1 MIKLNNL
8 GIVCKIILCMSIIM
22 IVFFNSKLCITLGL
36 ILLLGLY
43 VLDKTLGYI
52 KRKNIIT
59 DIHTNINNDINFR
72 EKYKLTEIIGIT
84 TAIISLFNLI
94 LEDKNYAVNIFQ
106 IHSYYNKAMYL
117 ALLYFIIDG
126 VYSLIESFIN
136 LSKITEEGI
145 IFIDGTYVKYK
156 EVNYIKYTETKIH
169 LINKK
174 QLVTLIYGNDKC
186 QKSIVLNGD
195 NFEKFK
201 LYLQL
206 NSKINV

>member
-1 MIKLNNL
+1 MYIYNYE
-8 GIVCKIILCMSIIM
+8 
-22 IVFFNSKLCITLGL
+22 VFFNSKLCITLGL

-94 LEDKNYAVNIFQ
+94 LEDKNYTVNIFQ

-126 VYSLIESFIN
+126 VY
-136 LSKITEEGI
+136 
-145 IFIDGTYVKYK
+145 
-156 EVNYIKYTETKIH
+156 
-169 LINKK
+169 
-174 QLVTLIYGNDKC
+174 
-186 QKSIVLNGD
+186 
-195 NFEKFK
+195 
-201 LYLQL
+201 
-206 NSKINV
+206 